1 VHTIERI
8 LIAHDGSDPAW
19 KAFDVGVA
27 LASGLSA
34 ELQMIC
40 VEEDIPRHAEVV
52 DELEEERERADT
64 YFAQLVEQC
73 RAQAALR
80 KVEIEYVIVP
90 GHAVK
95 SIADYVEQNPVDLL
109 VIGFRGHSAIY
120 EHLWGGTAH
129 NLTSVAK
136 CSVLVVK

>member
-1 VHTIERI
+1 VTTIGRI
-8 LIAHDGSDPAW
+8 LIAHDGSDPAR
-19 KAFDVGVA
+19 KAFDVAVA
-27 LASGLSA
+27 LASGLGA

-40 VEEDIPRHAEVV
+40 VEEEIPRRGEVV

-73 RAQAALR
+73 RARAALR
-80 KVEIEYVIVP
+80 KVELDYVIVP

-95 SIADYVEQNPVDLL
+95 TIADYVDQNPVDLL
-109 VIGFRGHSAIY
+109 VIGFTGHSAIY

-129 NLTSVAK
+129 NLTSVAN

>member
-1 VHTIERI
+1 MTIERI
-8 LIAHDGSDPAW
+8 LIAHDGSDPAR
-19 KAFDVGVA
+19 KAFD
-27 LASGLSA
+27 LAVDLAARLCA
-34 ELQMIC
+34 EIQMIC

-73 RAQAALR
+73 RARATLR
-80 KVEIEYVIVP
+80 KVEIDSVIVP

-109 VIGFRGHSAIY
+109 VVGFKGHSAIY